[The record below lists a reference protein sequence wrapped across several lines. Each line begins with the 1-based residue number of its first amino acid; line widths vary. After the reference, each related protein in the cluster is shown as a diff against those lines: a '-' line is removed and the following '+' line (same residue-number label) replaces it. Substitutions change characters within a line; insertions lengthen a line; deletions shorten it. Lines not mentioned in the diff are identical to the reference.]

1 MDLYQGRSTWKMS
14 NYLSKSFETE
24 VTINV
29 QNLLRNYLFKTL
41 VNTCNLPKQVA
52 LYSRVKMGV
61 LTYLHVY
68 CFVIPKMILFNL
80 FMRIVYLINP
90 EKFKSKGGDKA
101 AITEGWMA
109 SNRFLKAVLRGAKFQ
124 ATRESVENGPA
135 IDVDLYDLSSKSTV
149 RLFDFMKAN
158 RPLVVNF
165 GSCT

>member
-1 MDLYQGRSTWKMS
+1 
-14 NYLSKSFETE
+14 
-24 VTINV
+24 
-29 QNLLRNYLFKTL
+29 
-41 VNTCNLPKQVA
+41 
-52 LYSRVKMGV
+52 MGL

-90 EKFKSKGGDKA
+90 DKLKFKDEVNKP

-109 SNRFLKAVLRGAKFQ
+109 SNKFLKAVLRGAKFQ
-124 ATRESVENGPA
+124 ATRESIENGPA
-135 IDVDLYDLSSKSTV
+135 IDVDLYDLSKKSTV
-149 RLFDFMKAN
+149 KLFDYMKTN